1 MLGGWARGAVIRRNS
16 ISIRQINLRH
26 KYIKINLKQ
35 SDKPQTCIPLGRVV
49 TSVFQRNSSVISV
62 SSVREESESEQGQ

>member
-35 SDKPQTCIPLGRVV
+35 SDKPQTCIHLGRVV
-49 TSVFQRNSSVISV
+49 TSVYQRNSSV